1 MYGVEKGDQGPA
13 KTGQNVNIR
22 TENNLRQLR
31 QFHQRGMIQAL
42 GNHDFPRGGFL
53 PPENPIMEQYY
64 QEFERVLGEEDI
76 HQYWAGNYFVEKENL
91 RVIVLNTNYL
101 VSTDNNYANEDDTTG
116 DKIMRWLSTVSAG
129 TKPCLL
135 VGHHSPLWYG
145 AIKLQYRALQNT
157 KCVAAWG
164 HGHFTA
170 SRANHEWRQVR
181 HRGMIATFPRLWLQ
195 ILVMVLTYASWNEYL
210 LVWTKTVMF
219 KETSGKSRRSTS
231 KTRSPVFSLRKDVR
245 VSSTGATLRLTL
257 KQM

>member
-1 MYGVEKGDQGPA
+1 
-13 KTGQNVNIR
+13 
-22 TENNLRQLR
+22 
-31 QFHQRGMIQAL
+31 
-42 GNHDFPRGGFL
+42 
-53 PPENPIMEQYY
+53 MEQYY

-145 AIKLQYRALQNT
+145 AIKLQYRVALQNT

-170 SRANHEWRQVR
+170 SRANHVMAAGTSSWYDCHIPEVVVADTCDGTNICKLERIFACVDKNGYVQRNKWEIETIHVQNTQSGVQFKEGCKSKLNRCNVEINFETDVNTSEVKRPQLL
-181 HRGMIATFPRLWLQ
+181 ALFCSL
-195 ILVMVLTYASWNEYL
+195 ILV
-210 LVWTKTVMF
+210 KF
-219 KETSGKSRRSTS
+219 FIG
-231 KTRSPVFSLRKDVR
+231 
-245 VSSTGATLRLTL
+245 
-257 KQM
+257 